1 MKFFIISKQ
10 SLKAIFANK
19 GRSLLTVLGIVIG
32 IGSVIALISLGAG
45 VKSNISHSI
54 ASLGSTKLT
63 ITPGAGSNGLAA
75 RAGGFGQG
83 GSGLSA
89 STLTEYDLK
98 SLSNKK
104 KNPLIKRV
112 SGQISGSTI
121 IKAKRYSILGTSA
134 SYFAMEELRISRGRL
149 YQQKDID
156 AGSMVMVLGSQTA
169 DDLYGKTNPV
179 GKIVE
184 VEGTNYQIIGV
195 LKQAQEKILNNPN
208 NISYVPYTAAA
219 ITFKSPNFS
228 IISAE
233 AKNEDS
239 VEAAKRD
246 ITATLLANHKIRSQ
260 KLADFSVTSSADLLS
275 TINNITSVLT
285 SLLAGIAAISLLVGG
300 IGIMNIMLVSVTER
314 TREIGLRKAVGAK
327 TTDILGQF
335 VLEAIML
342 TLAGGLIG
350 IALGYLFAKA
360 AAPWLGFSPIVTG
373 SSVLLAVGVSS
384 IIGLLFGIYPAAKA
398 ARLNP
403 IDALRYE

>member
-1 MKFFIISKQ
+1 
-10 SLKAIFANK
+10 
-19 GRSLLTVLGIVIG
+19 
-32 IGSVIALISLGAG
+32 
-45 VKSNISHSI
+45 
-54 ASLGSTKLT
+54 
-63 ITPGAGSNGLAA
+63 
-75 RAGGFGQG
+75 
-83 GSGLSA
+83 
-89 STLTEYDLK
+89 LTEYDLK

-300 IGIMNIMLVSVTER
+300 IGIMNIMLVSVSER
-314 TREIGLRKAVGAK
+314 TREIGIRKAIGAARGN
-327 TTDILGQF
+327 ILTQF
-335 VLEAIML
+335 LVEAL
-342 TLAGGLIG
+342 VVSGLGGLLG
-350 IALGYLFAKA
+350 LALAWGLMGVLSQVLSMRLQMSASVVGLA
-360 AAPWLGFSPIVTG
+360 IGFSMFI
-373 SSVLLAVGVSS
+373 GVAF
-384 IIGLLFGIYPAAKA
+384 GLYPANKA
-398 ARLNP
+398 SKLRP
-403 IDALRYE
+403 IEALRYEG